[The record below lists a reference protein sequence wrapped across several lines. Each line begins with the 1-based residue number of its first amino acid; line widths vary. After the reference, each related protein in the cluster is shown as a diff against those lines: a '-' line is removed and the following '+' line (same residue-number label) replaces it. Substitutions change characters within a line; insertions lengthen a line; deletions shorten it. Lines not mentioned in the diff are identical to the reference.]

1 MNFTDDRRVIRYF
14 TQGQCNALAYEIYK
28 LKEWTLAVVS
38 DEPVGTDDY
47 FGHVFIID
55 SDGFAIDINGRR
67 PVDELRSEWPMM
79 PLIHRFFDLA
89 EFEHEMLCWE
99 NDTPYNKD
107 PEAKLWARYI
117 VDTLGS

>member
-1 MNFTDDRRVIRYF
+1 M
-14 TQGQCNALAYEIYK
+14 AYEIFK
-28 LKEWTLAVVS
+28 LKPCTLALVS

-47 FGHVFIID
+47 FGHVFVID
-55 SDGFAIDINGRR
+55 SDAYAIDIKGRR
-67 PVDELRSEWPMM
+67 TIDELRSEWPMM

-107 PEAKLWARYI
+107 PKAKLWARRI
-117 VDTLGS
+117 VDTLDS